1 MSISPFAGVAGFA
14 AILGII
20 QSLAITVLC
29 ITAIIFLIKKMNNK

>member
-14 AILGII
+14 AILGVL

-29 ITAIIFLIKKMNNK
+29 ITAIIFLIKKMKKQ